1 MRGRTVRLVVGVLG
15 TLWAVAAEWIALGNG
30 GSPSAGLLQL
40 AIGLTYLYGGL
51 TIWAHAPANRTGA
64 KMTAVGLT
72 WFMQAVA
79 GAPIPYVGEIG
90 LALEDL
96 SAVFL
101 LTLVLSYPSGILGDA
116 IDRIG
121 IAIMLIGTTAIN
133 TANLFPT
140 TPLLLNEGSNGLYA
154 GLTLGIMASTLVI
167 RRWIVAPPRTRR
179 DLTPVLVAGGVFIVT
194 VVINIVRRIAE
205 VPDTTAEL
213 LIAIKDL
220 APAAIPVA
228 LLIGFYRQSEH
239 RLQALVDAIP
249 DPMLRFTRDGRRL
262 DAGAT
267 ASARGSRWAATAAV
281 HDDVRSGLLQSATR
295 HEALEAA
302 ARALDEGGSQTFD
315 FSLDLPGGRRELEA
329 RLAPSGPDEVTAI
342 IRDFTDQRAAEA
354 EIRRSRARLVQATD
368 AERRRL
374 ERDLHDG
381 AQQHLVAVALALRLL
396 RARLTSHGQPS
407 PDVIA
412 AADDAAAALKA
423 AMTELRE
430 LALGIHPAILT
441 EAGLGEAIGALAA
454 RSGVP
459 VEVIARPDRRLPP
472 AVEATAYFVV
482 SEALANVA
490 KYASASRAEVDAR
503 CVDATLR
510 IRVTDD
516 GVGGA
521 DPTRGSGIRGL
532 EDRVAALGGR
542 VSLSSLS
549 GHGTVIAAEIPIA

>member
-1 MRGRTVRLVVGVLG
+1 
-15 TLWAVAAEWIALGNG
+15 
-30 GSPSAGLLQL
+30 
-40 AIGLTYLYGGL
+40 
-51 TIWAHAPANRTGA
+51 
-64 KMTAVGLT
+64 MTAVGLT

-133 TANLFPT
+133 TADLFPT

-281 HDDVRSGLLQSATR
+281 HDDVRNGLLQSASR

-302 ARALDEGGSQTFD
+302 ARALDEGRVADIRLLAGPARWPARS
-315 FSLDLPGGRRELEA
+315 LEA

-423 AMTELRE
+423 AMTELRGSHS
-430 LALGIHPAILT
+430 AFIR
-441 EAGLGEAIGALAA
+441 
-454 RSGVP
+454 RS
-459 VEVIARPDRRLPP
+459 
-472 AVEATAYFVV
+472 
-482 SEALANVA
+482 
-490 KYASASRAEVDAR
+490 
-503 CVDATLR
+503 
-510 IRVTDD
+510 
-516 GVGGA
+516 
-521 DPTRGSGIRGL
+521 
-532 EDRVAALGGR
+532 
-542 VSLSSLS
+542 
-549 GHGTVIAAEIPIA
+549 